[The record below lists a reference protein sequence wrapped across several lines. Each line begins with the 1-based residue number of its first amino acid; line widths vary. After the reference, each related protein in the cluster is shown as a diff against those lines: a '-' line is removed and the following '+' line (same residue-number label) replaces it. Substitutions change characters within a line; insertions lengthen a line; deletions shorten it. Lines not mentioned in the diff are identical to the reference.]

1 MICSTCPMWGALLTL
16 AGGHIHLAVYL
27 AGETMSGIGSGWRR
41 HRAAVA
47 SNLALILAA
56 SGVVVYAV
64 AADGYKTH
72 RTDLNDGGIWVTS
85 GRESAYGRVNK
96 PIGQQDALIFAPLD
110 SLLDIA
116 QDGSAVVG
124 VDFSAGRL
132 AGIDPATAAQPEGES
147 AAIPRDAQV
156 SLAGGTLAVLDPARG
171 TVRATRVDPTAG
183 VAAVAGVDQGVA
195 PVVRADRGAALAVTV
210 TGTVLV
216 LSAQT
221 DSLVRAT
228 PRGDTFT
235 VGAAEPLEAPI
246 GEQIAVSAVGDV
258 PVSLDFESGALSA
271 VGGARAV
278 LDAGGVLQQPGPEA
292 SEVLVATREAF
303 LGVDV
308 VTGALRTI
316 ADGLEGRPV
325 APVRV
330 GNCVFGAWSGG
341 QGTLV
346 SQCGSDEPSV
356 AYLRGDAADLI
367 FRVNRGQVL
376 LNDRL
381 SGAVWNLDATTP
393 TRVDDW
399 EAFKKRDDKGE
410 KDSDSE
416 DNNVGDRRPP
426 KAKPDDFGARPGR
439 TTVLYPLDNDTAAA
453 GRILSISAVELPK
466 GSASELTISPDGQ
479 TIQVRLPD
487 DASGVSRFEYFID
500 DGRAGV
506 SAHAQVSVAARGED
520 ANQSPALRAGFKPKV
535 WPIPAGGV
543 LDLPVLPDWRDKR
556 DGDSLLLSSAKV
568 AGTAA
573 AGALARTTVTGR
585 LRFTA
590 PTTPGE
596 VQVDY
601 EVTDGRSDPVPAQL
615 NFKVLNPLS
624 DEAVAPQAEPDVV
637 SAEVGKW
644 VTIRPLAND
653 LPGADP
659 LTPRASLRLAGRIAA
674 VGGAQ
679 VRTDLGDGTI
689 TFRADAAKAY
699 SLEYD
704 AEYGTAPLARGKIRV
719 NVHPKES
726 RDPVAMPDTTTIF
739 GQAPVLVDVLANDSD
754 PTGGLLVV
762 QSARADVAGQL
773 DLAVVEGRWVRIN
786 ARDGQLPPG
795 PHLVRYTISNGG
807 RTAIGEIT
815 LTQRDLPADN
825 APVTEVDQVTV
836 RAGSSV
842 SIPVLDNDFSPA
854 GDALGLVADVAGE
867 RAGQLTVRS
876 GGGTSGPTG
885 QAFVAGRLVRYAAPR
900 ELDDPESFDVRY
912 IATNAAGETATG
924 RIEISVIPA
933 SRPNRAPEPQI
944 IEGRVVAGGTITLKL
959 PGAGVDPDGDAV
971 TLLGLASAPRVGRVV
986 KFGAN
991 SIVYQA
997 YPGTSG
1003 TDEFDYSLTD
1013 SLGGVATGS
1022 VRVAVAQAGPTQT
1035 PLAVPDVL
1043 TVEPGRTA
1051 TVDVLSNDLVPA
1063 GERVSIELVDPPP
1076 GVTLESDTG
1085 PLLIEAPEKADG
1097 RNVVVVYSISNGL
1110 ARSASTATVRTAAPF
1125 NNPPVV
1131 FDAFGAS
1138 SDSATVRVD
1147 VLSSA
1152 YDPDGPSEE
1161 LRITDVFTP
1170 RGSTASLSRGRIT
1183 LARGDTP
1190 MVVPFRVEDADGG
1203 AAMAQLY
1210 VPATG
1215 TGLPYVKPD
1224 ALISLAAGE
1233 TLKARLS
1240 DYIVNPAG
1248 GGVRLTVARR
1258 VVGSPIASVNSAAT
1272 TSGGFTV
1279 TASKGYAGPGAVTVE
1294 VTNQADESAPG
1305 AQKVVLSI
1313 PVQVGDAKPILRC
1326 PTDTVDIA
1334 QGASLELDIATLCH
1348 VWTADPRDLAEL
1360 TYTADWQRS
1369 SDGLAIIEPSGSLI
1383 VVGADATAPVGS
1395 EGLLLVSA
1403 QGSAPGR
1410 LRIRVSE
1417 AGPPT
1422 LAPIQISDMRAGES
1436 RTVDLGRYL
1445 SSTAP
1450 NPVPTF
1456 VSATRSTSIDAT
1468 VSAAG
1473 GSRVTIS
1480 VGPKAS
1486 GRAEFRITMS
1496 DTTATSKTGRQ
1507 ATNVLSLE
1515 VLGVPDAPGAPIPG
1529 SAVRN
1534 GEVHLDWRAPA
1545 ANGGPIDYYEVR
1557 SNTGATV
1564 RCPSTSCDM
1573 TGLTNGKTYTF
1584 TVRAHNAIGWS
1595 DYSARSRGATPDAVP
1610 GAVGPIKL
1618 VKTFD
1623 GALTIRW
1630 LPPTT
1635 KTSPVREYRI
1645 SFDGRTAVS
1654 RGTEF
1659 DATGLDNKR
1668 TYRFTVVPVNAQG
1681 AGPPRQ
1687 SGPYQSSGPPGVPE
1701 QPTINEAAVLNPNGT
1716 VDLTVTWPVVEANG
1730 GNQVYYTVL
1739 HNGSPVPAC
1748 TVISGTTCPYPG
1760 VAYDGNTHKFS
1771 VKSSS
1776 GRDQSAAGP
1785 VATWIAV
1792 AKPEAWGSWT
1802 LEPTGLNNQAQAT
1815 FTVPD
1820 SRGAESTVVIYV
1832 DGQATDTQTRRGA
1845 EAPKFSVGDNDG
1857 PHTVKLELC
1866 NENECTMSSAQ
1877 SVQTYGPLDA
1887 VHLVSITSLK
1897 SGNGTT
1903 IDWRIVVDGNGA
1915 PTTVTVTSNR
1925 RPDVSF
1931 SVSEVDKKTVL
1942 LGELDLGFSVTER
1955 IQVTLSDAALG
1966 RGSVMDTAAVTT
1978 DDPPPEEVIVS
1989 RGAKCN
1995 DTPGSSE
2002 PPCHTGPGDD
2012 CTDAS
2017 CGFVKLQLSNFLGP
2031 VTCSVSLQGAGA
2043 PQDVGPFG
2051 DNDTH
2056 VTALYYGNSGGNV
2069 TADCTAGARHDFDGY
2084 AWP

>member
-1 MICSTCPMWGALLTL
+1 
-16 AGGHIHLAVYL
+16 V
-27 AGETMSGIGSGWRR
+27 
-41 HRAAVA
+41 
-47 SNLALILAA
+47 
-56 SGVVVYAV
+56 
-64 AADGYKTH
+64 
-72 RTDLNDGGIWVTS
+72 
-85 GRESAYGRVNK
+85 
-96 PIGQQDALIFAPLD
+96 
-110 SLLDIA
+110 
-116 QDGSAVVG
+116 
-124 VDFSAGRL
+124 
-132 AGIDPATAAQPEGES
+132 
-147 AAIPRDAQV
+147 
-156 SLAGGTLAVLDPARG
+156 
-171 TVRATRVDPTAG
+171 
-183 VAAVAGVDQGVA
+183 
-195 PVVRADRGAALAVTV
+195 
-210 TGTVLV
+210 
-216 LSAQT
+216 
-221 DSLVRAT
+221 
-228 PRGDTFT
+228 
-235 VGAAEPLEAPI
+235 
-246 GEQIAVSAVGDV
+246 
-258 PVSLDFESGALSA
+258 
-271 VGGARAV
+271 
-278 LDAGGVLQQPGPEA
+278 
-292 SEVLVATREAF
+292 
-303 LGVDV
+303 
-308 VTGALRTI
+308 
-316 ADGLEGRPV
+316 
-325 APVRV
+325 
-330 GNCVFGAWSGG
+330 
-341 QGTLV
+341 
-346 SQCGSDEPSV
+346 
-356 AYLRGDAADLI
+356 
-367 FRVNRGQVL
+367 
-376 LNDRL
+376 
-381 SGAVWNLDATTP
+381 
-393 TRVDDW
+393 
-399 EAFKKRDDKGE
+399 
-410 KDSDSE
+410 
-416 DNNVGDRRPP
+416 
-426 KAKPDDFGARPGR
+426 
-439 TTVLYPLDNDTAAA
+439 
-453 GRILSISAVELPK
+453 GRILSISAIEQPK
-466 GSASELTISPDGQ
+466 DNASELTISPDGQ

-487 DASGVSRFEYFID
+487 DQTGVSRFEYFID

-506 SAHAQVSVAARGED
+506 SAHAQVSVTARGEG

-535 WPIPAGGV
+535 WPVPAGGV

-556 DGDSLLLSSAKV
+556 DGDSLLLASAKV
-568 AGTAA
+568 AGAA
-573 AGALARTTVTGR
+573 SAGALARTTVTGR

-590 PTTPGE
+590 PTTPGQ

-601 EVTDGRSDPVPAQL
+601 EVTDGRSEPVSSEL
-615 NFKVLNPLS
+615 TFKVLNPLS

-659 LTPRASLRLAGRIAA
+659 LTPRATLRLAGRIAA
-674 VGGAQ
+674 VGGAL
-679 VRTDLGDGTI
+679 VRTDLSDGSI
-689 TFRADAAKAY
+689 AFRADTAKAY

-739 GQAPVLVDVLANDSD
+739 GQAPVLVDVLANDID

-762 QSARADVAGQL
+762 QSARAEVAGQL

-786 ARDGQLPPG
+786 ARDGQLPPS
-795 PHLVRYTISNGG
+795 PQVVRYTISNGG
-807 RTAIGEIT
+807 RTAVGEIT

-854 GDALGLVADVAGE
+854 GDALGLVADVSGE
-867 RAGQLTVRS
+867 RAGQLSVRS
-876 GGGTSGPTG
+876 GGSTSGPTG
-885 QAFVAGRLVRYAAPR
+885 QAYVAGRLVRYVAPR
-900 ELDDPESFDVRY
+900 DLDDPDTFEVRY
-912 IATNAAGETATG
+912 IATNAAGETAPG
-924 RIEISVIPA
+924 RIDISVIPA

-971 TLLGLASAPRVGRVV
+971 TLLGLASAPRLGRVV

-1013 SLGGVATGS
+1013 SLGGIATGS

-1035 PLAVPDVL
+1035 PLAVPDAL

-1051 TVDVLSNDLVPA
+1051 TVDVLGNDLVPA
-1063 GERVSIELVDPPP
+1063 GERVSVELVDPPP
-1076 GVTLESDTG
+1076 GVSLESDTG
-1085 PLLIEAPEKADG
+1085 PLIIDAPAKADG
-1097 RNVVVVYSISNGL
+1097 RNVVVVYAISNGL
-1110 ARSASTATVRTAAPF
+1110 ASSQSTATVRTASPY

-1147 VLSSA
+1147 VLGTA

-1170 RGSTASLSRGRIT
+1170 RGITASVSRGRIT
-1183 LARGDTP
+1183 VAREATP
-1190 MVVPFRVEDADGG
+1190 MVIPFRVEDADGG
-1203 AAMAQLY
+1203 ASIAQLY

-1215 TGLPYVKPD
+1215 TGLPYVKPG

-1240 DYIVNPAG
+1240 DYIVNPSG
-1248 GGVRLTVARR
+1248 GGVRLTIARR
-1258 VVGSPIASVNSAAT
+1258 VLGSPVASLNSAAT

-1279 TASKGYAGPGAVTVE
+1279 SAAKGYAGPGAVTVE

-1305 AQKVVLSI
+1305 AQTVVLSI
-1313 PVQVGDAKPILRC
+1313 PVQVGDARPILRC
-1326 PTDTVDIA
+1326 PTDVVDIA

-1369 SDGLAIIEPSGSLI
+1369 SDGLAIIEPSGSVI
-1383 VVGADATAPVGS
+1383 VVGAEGTAPVGT

-1403 QGSAPGR
+1403 QGSVPGR

-1417 AGPPT
+1417 AGPPI

-1445 SSTAP
+1445 SSTATS
-1450 NPVPTF
+1450 PVPTF
-1456 VSATRSTSIDAT
+1456 VSATRSTAIDAT

-1473 GSRVTIS
+1473 GSRVTIT
-1480 VGPKAS
+1480 VGPRAS

-1496 DTTATSKTGRQ
+1496 DSTATSKVGRQ
-1507 ATNVLSLE
+1507 ATNVLSLD

-1545 ANGGPIDYYEVR
+1545 ANGAPIDYYELR

-1564 RCPSTSCDM
+1564 RCPSTSCDVS
-1573 TGLTNGKTYTF
+1573 GLTNGKSYTF

-1595 DYSARSRGATPDAVP
+1595 DFSARSRGATPDAVP
-1610 GAVGPIKL
+1610 GAVGPIRL

-1623 GALTIRW
+1623 GELTIAW
-1630 LPPTT
+1630 SPPTT

-1645 SFDGRTAVS
+1645 SFDGRTGIA

-1659 DATGLDNKR
+1659 NATGLDNKR

-1681 AGPPRQ
+1681 AGPARK
-1687 SGPYQSSGPPGVPE
+1687 SGPFQSAGPPGVPE
-1701 QPTINEAAVLNPNGT
+1701 QPTIDEATVLNPNGT
-1716 VDLTVTWPVVEANG
+1716 VDLTVTWPIVEANG
-1730 GNQVYYTVL
+1730 GNPVFYTVL

-1748 TVISGTTCPYPG
+1748 TGISGTTCPYPG
-1760 VAYDGNTHKFS
+1760 LPYDGTTHKFS
-1771 VKSSS
+1771 VKSAS
-1776 GRDQSAAGP
+1776 GRDQSAPGP
-1785 VATWIAV
+1785 SASWIAV
-1792 AKPEAWGSWT
+1792 AKPAAWGSWSI
-1802 LEPTGLNNQAQAT
+1802 EPTGLNNQAQAT

-1832 DGQATDTQTRRGA
+1832 DGQQTGPHAWRGA
-1845 EAPKFSVGDNDG
+1845 QAPKFSVGDNDG

-1866 NENECTMSSAQ
+1866 NESACTMSDPRD
-1877 SVQTYGPLDA
+1877 VQTYGPLDA
-1887 VHLVSITSLK
+1887 VHLASITPIK
-1897 SGNGTT
+1897 SDNGTT

-1925 RPDVSF
+1925 RPDS
-1931 SVSEVDKKTVL
+1931 SYSISEIDKKTIFV
-1942 LGELDLGFSVTER
+1942 GEVDLGYSVTER
-1955 IQVTLSDAALG
+1955 IQVTLSDPVLG
-1966 RGSVMDTAAVTT
+1966 RGSVTDMAAVTT
-1978 DDPPPEEVIVS
+1978 DDPPPEEVIVKKVGS
-1989 RGAKCN
+1989 CN
-1995 DTPGSSE
+1995 DSPGSSD
-2002 PPCHTGPGDD
+2002 PPCHTGAGAD

-2017 CGFVKLQLSNFLGP
+2017 CGFIHVKLSNFLGP
-2031 VTCSVSLQGAGA
+2031 VTCSISMQGSGS
-2043 PQDVGPFG
+2043 PQDVGPFA

-2056 VTALYYGNSGGNV
+2056 PTGLYYGNSGGKV

-2084 AWP
+2084 DWP